1 MVTAVCTL
9 CDTASTLEANFRKCS
24 AWNNERKST
33 KIKKKLFKIDWLYVE

>member
-24 AWNNERKST
+24 AWNENNERKST
-33 KIKKKLFKIDWLYVE
+33 KIKKKLFKIDWL